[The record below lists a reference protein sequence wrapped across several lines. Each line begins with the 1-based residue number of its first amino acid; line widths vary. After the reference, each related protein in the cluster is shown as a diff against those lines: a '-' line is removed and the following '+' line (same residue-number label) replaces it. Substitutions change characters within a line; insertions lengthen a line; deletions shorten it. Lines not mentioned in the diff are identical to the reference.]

1 MVSLAMHDI
10 NEGEEKMASI
20 ITVLKKV
27 YKEGLEPL
35 GFVQLKGRQPY
46 FVRIIGGEI
55 IQVISFR
62 KEPGH
67 AVIRKGDIEYD
78 HPELDWFSVF
88 GGIATVY
95 RKKIDLSRKPISNH
109 NWMKTHSNMY
119 VSGHRGNLD
128 MDFLDSLE
136 PYIYKADDEESMYEA
151 GRVSLEMT
159 KKVFMP
165 IFDKVNNLEEC
176 VKYMEQYSA
185 DIYLSD
191 DKDYGWNDVQF
202 GFNEE
207 NEGLLYIKT
216 NNRDD
221 FKEQAK
227 RACEER
233 YELCTSDITGLTLD
247 DYEPYCKETEE
258 WRIKKVRIRDRILD
272 TPEIYKN
279 AMAELERR
287 KNANIETLRSYGL
300 DI

>member
-1 MVSLAMHDI
+1 M
-10 NEGEEKMASI
+10 KSI

-67 AVIRKGDIEYD
+67 ATIREGDGGYY

-88 GGIATVY
+88 GGIATIY
-95 RKKIDLSRKPISNH
+95 RKKIDLSVKPIDNH
-109 NWMKTHSNMY
+109 DWMLTHSGMY
-119 VSGHRGNLD
+119 AQGHRRNCD
-128 MDFLDSLE
+128 EDFLNSLDS
-136 PYIYKADDEESMYEA
+136 YIYRADNEKSMYKA
-151 GRVSLEMT
+151 ARISLEMT

-176 VKYMEQYSA
+176 VKYMEQYTSCMH
-185 DIYLSD
+185 LSD
-191 DKDYGWNDVQF
+191 SKSDGWDDIRF
-202 GFNEE
+202 GTSSRTEA
-207 NEGLLYIKT
+207 LLYIKT

-221 FKEQAK
+221 FREQAK

-233 YELCTSDITGLTLD
+233 YELCISDITGLTLD

-272 TPEIYKN
+272 TPEVYKN

>member
-1 MVSLAMHDI
+1 
-10 NEGEEKMASI
+10 MASI

-67 AVIRKGDIEYD
+67 ATIRKGDVGYY
-78 HPELDWFSVF
+78 HPELDRFIVF
-88 GGIATVY
+88 GGIATVF
-95 RKKIDLSRKPISNH
+95 RRSIDLSVNPNNNL
-109 NWMKTHSNMY
+109 NWMNTHTEMY
-119 VSGHRGNLD
+119 VQGHRGNCD
-128 MDFLDSLE
+128 DNFLDLLDS
-136 PYIYKADDEESMYEA
+136 YIYKIDDDESMYKVA
-151 GRVSLEMT
+151 KYSLEMT
-159 KKVFMP
+159 KKIFMP
-165 IFDKVNNLEEC
+165 IFNKVINLEEC
-176 VKYMEQYSA
+176 VKYMEKYMPSCMH
-185 DIYLSD
+185 LSD
-191 DKDYGWNDVQF
+191 DEDYGWDDIRF
-202 GFNEE
+202 GFDEK

-227 RACEER
+227 RACEEQ
-233 YELCTSDITGLTLD
+233 YELCISDITGLTLD

-258 WRIKKVRIRDRILD
+258 WRIKKVHIRDRILD
-272 TPEIYKN
+272 TPEIYNN